1 MKRNNQTW
9 PFENLY
15 FLSLTTKYMK
25 LPLINFPSGPG
36 CLNGRQYY
44 PMHNSIGFDSIYGLD
59 SSFHPL
65 NDWTLEYSNKTQVS
79 SE

>member
-25 LPLINFPSGPG
+25 LPLINFPSGPS

>member
-25 LPLINFPSGPG
+25 LPLINFPSGPS

-59 SSFHPL
+59 RSFYPL
-65 NDWTLEYSNKTQVS
+65 NNWTLEYSNKTQVS